1 MLISLERNNI
11 FQHYYICNKTLCG
24 ESQPQLGV
32 NPIIDAV
39 TLLHYT
45 NIKKYKYTIVG
56 NRTKMHSSSEEFVP
70 PVQTSS
76 PRVGL
81 FLLLVPCA
89 AVSDSK

>member
-1 MLISLERNNI
+1 MLISLEINNI
-11 FQHYYICNKTLCG
+11 VQHYYICNKTLCG
-24 ESQPQLGV
+24 VPT
-32 NPIIDAV
+32 PIRCKPNHRRRNTF
-39 TLLHYT
+39 TLY
-45 NIKKYKYTIVG
+45 KYKYTIVG